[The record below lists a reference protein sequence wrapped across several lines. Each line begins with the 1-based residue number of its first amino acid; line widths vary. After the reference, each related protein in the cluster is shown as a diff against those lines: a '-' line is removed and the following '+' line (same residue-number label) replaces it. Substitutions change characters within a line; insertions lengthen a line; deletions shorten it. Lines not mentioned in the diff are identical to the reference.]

1 MVRVYF
7 IDLEGV
13 RFAHRDFLNEKLAQ
27 AYMAGM
33 KSSLPDI
40 KMTLEG
46 E

>member
-1 MVRVYF
+1 MIRVYF
-7 IDLEGV
+7 TDLNGV
-13 RFAHRDFLNEKLAQ
+13 KFAYREFLNEKMAR